1 MPTRGIVTIAYGPK
15 ATAELH
21 QMLQQT
27 FAFQMPLPSIT
38 VIGDVDHSE
47 EHVTI
52 SGRVY
57 PQPGRLSWKAA
68 RAAKISLYDL
78 SPYDHTLYIDADTRI
93 QGDISP
99 GFRLLDAGYELVI
112 VPSHSQGNDLLWH
125 VDAAER
131 EQTFLECGYSPLQL
145 QAGVFWFRKTAA
157 VKRLFANWRKE
168 WLRYEGQDQA
178 AFTRALHTSGV
189 KLWLMG
195 RPFNG
200 GPVIQHHFGACR

>member
-1 MPTRGIVTIAYGPK
+1 MTSRGIVTIAYGPK
-15 ATAELH
+15 ATAELS
-21 QMLQQT
+21 QMLQQVT
-27 FAFQMPLPSIT
+27 RLPKPPIT
-38 VIGDVDHSE
+38 VISDYDQSIELKMVS
-47 EHVTI
+47 
-52 SGRVY
+52 SQAYPMYGRKFW
-57 PQPGRLSWKAA
+57 QAA
-68 RAAKISLYDL
+68 RAAKVNLDTL

-112 VPSHSQGNDLLWH
+112 VPSQSQGSELLWH

-157 VKRLFANWRKE
+157 VKRFFGNWRRE

-189 KLWLMG
+189 KLWLLG